1 MTAAEDLPESLYA
14 RTLGQISDVI
24 RVLNQDTQEDKLSGK
39 QNAAK
44 DALQDIERDL
54 NQSIEELRQNAE
66 WKTFTLAFYGE
77 TNAGKSTLI
86 ESLRILLKESSK
98 MQQREQFRT
107 LQKQLGVSE
116 SNLQE
121 LEQRIETLAGQLVQ
135 LDGELSTTAEHY
147 DQQQTQLDQ
156 HAADLRQRIETLKSS
171 AGIIQRIV
179 NLFRKLPEE
188 LDLQKAQQQARQLL
202 TQREAELQGLQKR
215 RGETR
220 QQQED
225 TSSRHKTALIDLQHL
240 EAFED
245 GGIIGDGRP
254 DFTRETHPYTFE
266 VAGQPF
272 MILDV
277 PGIEGEEAKVS
288 EQISK
293 AVKRAHA
300 VFYVTGKAAPPQT
313 GDEGRPGT
321 LEKIKAHLSDQ
332 TEVWTLFNKRITNPL
347 ALQKPSLIS
356 ADEQASLADL
366 DSKMREQL
374 GENYQRSLSLC
385 ALPAFLAAADCLTP
399 RSGKAASRKKFL
411 EALPPEQLLEKSGLK
426 SFYRHLTQDLVKD
439 YKTKIRRS
447 NLNKVG
453 AAIDNVCTVMDR
465 LRRGQFL
472 PLTDDLRREASN
484 ANKQLDIA
492 LAALKSNLVNVGE
505 KAVGKFEEN
514 VRRKIYGRIDRNIS
528 NDDFKSSLRS
538 VMESEQKVLQTDLP
552 KQFDEKVSQFQEQTA
567 EIVERYQQH
576 ANDLLA
582 SYESLRKARLAGEF
596 TLNVNIDNGIN
607 VYGLLAGLAGGAL
620 MIWNP
625 MGWVLMSIGAL
636 TLLTGMAKSV
646 WGFFDDDYK
655 KGQQRKS
662 ADENLDRACD
672 EIRASLRQSMDEA
685 VPTLEKTLG
694 EIREMLQVPVRQA
707 QQISN
712 KLDSAHLHLKQLA
725 SNLKTEGTH

>member
-356 ADEQASLADL
+356 TDEQASLADL

-514 VRRKIYGRIDRNIS
+514 VRQKIYGRIDRNIS

-538 VMESEQKVLQTDLP
+538 VMEIEQKVLQTDLP

-662 ADENLDRACD
+662 ADENLHRACD